1 MAQDDNFPTSIN
13 KNALAIIRMPDGK
26 EYEIALPAKTF
37 SSGREGFYAQVPPLY
52 TKMRFTEVKSRS
64 GGKQSQKKKHE

>member
-26 EYEIALPAKTF
+26 EYEIALPVKTF
-37 SSGREGFYAQVPPLY
+37 SSGREGFYAQVPPFVY
-52 TKMRFTEVKSRS
+52 ENEVYGGQVQIWRKTKP
-64 GGKQSQKKKHE
+64 KKET